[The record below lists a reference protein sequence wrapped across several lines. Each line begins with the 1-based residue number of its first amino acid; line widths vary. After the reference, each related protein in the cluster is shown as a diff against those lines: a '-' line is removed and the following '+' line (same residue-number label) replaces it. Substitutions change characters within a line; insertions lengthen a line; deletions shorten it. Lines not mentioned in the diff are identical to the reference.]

1 MKPYLFKTVDG
12 GATWTSIVGDL
23 PANAPIKTMTE
34 DPRNPRL
41 LFAGTEFGLY
51 WSLDGGKH
59 WTIPSG
65 ALPHVMVDRI
75 VVNPRTNDLVLGTH
89 GRSIYILEDVAPLET
104 WDPAATDPVQLFP
117 VRDAIEVY
125 QWRDQPLPG
134 ARTFTAPNTPLGT
147 FITYSLARDGDGAV
161 PAQIRVLAADGRIV
175 RELSGPSTRGMH
187 RVEWDLRKQFAFV
200 PPALDSGFYGPPRP
214 PFVQPGDYTVQLT
227 VAGKTLTRPVHVHS
241 DPREVT
247 TPEATRARWA
257 MMMEIDSLSRAFAHE
272 HATFV
277 AADSE
282 YTRLVTQLGGPN
294 SSVVTTDSVVKN
306 LTTMIATLRARFST
320 GYSAPIGQAFDL
332 LGGLESSAAAPTEAE
347 RRTLDAATADLRD
360 AFAKLHALVTTELPK
375 LRQVVSSHAPR

>member
-1 MKPYLFKTVDG
+1 M
-12 GATWTSIVGDL
+12 
-23 PANAPIKTMTE
+23 
-34 DPRNPRL
+34 
-41 LFAGTEFGLY
+41 
-51 WSLDGGKH
+51 
-59 WTIPSG
+59 
-65 ALPHVMVDRI
+65 
-75 VVNPRTNDLVLGTH
+75 
-89 GRSIYILEDVAPLET
+89 
-104 WDPAATDPVQLFP
+104 
-117 VRDAIEVY
+117 
-125 QWRDQPLPG
+125 
-134 ARTFTAPNTPLGT
+134 
-147 FITYSLARDGDGAV
+147 
-161 PAQIRVLAADGRIV
+161 
-175 RELSGPSTRGMH
+175 
-187 RVEWDLRKQFAFV
+187 QFAFV
-200 PPALDSGFYGPPRP
+200 PPASDSGFYGPPRP
-214 PFVQPGDYTVQLT
+214 PFVQPGDYSVQLT

-282 YTRLVTQLGGPN
+282 YTRLVMQLGGPN

-306 LTTMIATLRARFST
+306 LTTMIATLRASFSA

-375 LRQVVSSHAPR
+375 LRQVVTSHAPR